1 MRMPEPV
8 TISEQRDIA
17 AKRWLSIIGIGEDG
31 VEGLSAAARRLVNE
45 AELVVGGRR
54 HLELARSLIKGE
66 RLAWPSPIDGG
77 YPAILARRGGAV
89 VVLASGDPFH
99 YGVGKQLAAL
109 VPADEILC
117 LPQPSAFS
125 LAASRLG
132 WALQDVALVTLHGR
146 ALEGVIR
153 HLHPG
158 RRILALSWDGTTPS
172 KLGALLAERGLGNST
187 LTVLENL
194 GGSNERVSTF
204 KASEVPI
211 GDVSPLN
218 TIALEVVAEAGA
230 HIVPLSA
237 GLDDDLFEHDGQ
249 LTKREVRALVLSS
262 LAPRHGELLWDIGL
276 GAGSIAIEWLLR
288 DASLKAIGIEE
299 NEQRA
304 ARAWR
309 NALALGTPDLEIVH
323 GHAPEALAGLAAPDA
338 VFIGGGIGDAGV
350 FEAAWAALKPGGR
363 LVANAVTLEG
373 EARLASLRG
382 EHGGELVRLS
392 IARAGP
398 VGSLSGW
405 HTAMP
410 ITHWRVMKP

>member
-1 MRMPEPV
+1 M
-8 TISEQRDIA
+8 A
-17 AKRWLSIIGIGEDG
+17 GIRPFWRG
-31 VEGLSAAARRLVNE
+31 A
-45 AELVVGGRR
+45 GG
-54 HLELARSLIKGE
+54 
-66 RLAWPSPIDGG
+66 P
-77 YPAILARRGGAV
+77 V
-89 VVLASGDPFH
+89 VVLASGDPFL

-146 ALEGVIR
+146 ALEGIIR
-153 HLHPG
+153 HLQPG
-158 RRILALSWDGTTPS
+158 RRILALSWDGTTPR
-172 KLGALLAERGLGNST
+172 KLGALLAERGLGNSK

-194 GGSNERVSTF
+194 GGPNERVGAF
-204 KASEVPI
+204 KASDVPS
-211 GDVSPLN
+211 GDVAALN
-218 TIALEVVAEAGA
+218 TIALEVVADAGA
-230 HIVPLSA
+230 RIVPLSA

-309 NALALGTPDLEIVH
+309 NALALGTPDLESCK
-323 GHAPEALAGLAAPDA
+323 AMRRRRWPGLPRPMRCSSAAASAMPA
-338 VFIGGGIGDAGV
+338 CSRRRGR
-350 FEAAWAALKPGGR
+350 ALKPGGR

-373 EARLASLRG
+373 EARLADLRA

-410 ITHWRVMKP
+410 ITHWRVSEAMIVAGIGCKKDAPGAPSRPSSCWRSKPVA